1 LSDVSGALI
10 SKDIAAAMLEHVPHM
25 RELGLEVLELGQ
37 GNAIFRL
44 AYQDRLIGD
53 PETGVLNGGVITTVI
68 DSVSG
73 IAVQTALRKP
83 VTIATLD
90 LRIDYLRPSTP
101 GSPVIARAECYK
113 VTRHVA
119 FTRATAWNDD
129 PGDPLAHCVG
139 TFMLASPSI
148 RARREKAAT

>member
-1 LSDVSGALI
+1 MSEAPGTRI
-10 SKDIAAAMLEHVPHM
+10 SKEIVATMLEHVPHM
-25 RELGLEVLELGQ
+25 RELGLEIVELGQ

-44 AYQDRLIGD
+44 AYQDRLVGD

-73 IAVQTALRKP
+73 IAAQTALRKP

-101 GSPVIARAECYK
+101 GRPLIARAECYK

-148 RARREKAAT
+148 RPRRDKAAA